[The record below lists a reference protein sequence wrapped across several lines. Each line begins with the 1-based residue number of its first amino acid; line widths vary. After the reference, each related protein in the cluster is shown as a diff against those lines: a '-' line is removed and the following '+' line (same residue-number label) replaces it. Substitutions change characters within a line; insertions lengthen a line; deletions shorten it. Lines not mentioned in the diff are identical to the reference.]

1 MSRAEAP
8 LSGTPEKIANT
19 FVRDG
24 IYYGRVKVAGGTIRE
39 SLGTGDPIEAR
50 KLIKKWLAEKS
61 PKHEFDELSF
71 AQVASSW
78 IEHYQTGY
86 STKTWRRY
94 RTSLKMLK
102 PIFGTLAWVEVTRS
116 KLTEF
121 MSARKAAGVSNA
133 TINRDLA
140 VMSNIF
146 EHAVDQDWADENLV
160 LKLSKKARRE
170 KRLPFT
176 LPTPAMIDATFAR
189 MKSTFGE
196 FCRFALLTGLRLDEI
211 AHLTWNNVLLDRK
224 QLQLF
229 VTKNRTVRVVSLC
242 EEAYQILRGRNCREG
257 FVFVTR
263 NGGPYKR
270 GSEMWREV
278 QLRAEKKWNEQLVSQ
293 QVSQSVSHQ
302 RFIRF
307 RFHDLRH
314 MFAINYL
321 RDGGNI
327 YHLQIEMGHSTI
339 RQTEEYL
346 QYLTAEE
353 QVAAKGVTQQV
364 SHTTA
369 VPRVAA

>member
-1 MSRAEAP
+1 MSPPASASP
-8 LSGTPEKIANT
+8 VAAEKIPNT
-19 FVRDG
+19 FFRGGV
-24 IYYGRVKVAGGTIRE
+24 YYGRVKVAGDTLRE
-39 SLGTGDPIEAR
+39 SLGTGDPVEAR

-61 PKHEFDELSF
+61 PNHEYDELTF

-102 PIFGTLAWVEVTRS
+102 PFFGDLAWAEVTRS
-116 KLTEF
+116 KLTEY
-121 MSARKAAGVSNA
+121 MSARKSEGLSNA

-146 EHAVDQDWADENLV
+146 EHAVDQEWAEENLV

-176 LPTPAMIDATFAR
+176 MPTPGMIDATFAR
-189 MKSTFGE
+189 MRSTFGE
-196 FCRFALLTGLRLDEI
+196 ICRFALLTGLRRDEI
-211 AHLTWNNVLLDRK
+211 AQLTWSNVLLDRR

-229 VTKNRTVRVVSLC
+229 VTKNRTVRVVTLC
-242 EEAYQILRGRNCREG
+242 EEAYQILCGRNSREG
-257 FVFVTR
+257 YVFVTR
-263 NGGPYKR
+263 NGGAYKR
-270 GSEMWREV
+270 VSEMWREV
-278 QLRAEKKWNEQLVSQ
+278 QLRAEKKWNEQVVSQ
-293 QVSQSVSHQ
+293 LVSHQ
-302 RFIRF
+302 KFIRF

-353 QVAAKGVTQQV
+353 QVAAKGVSQQV

-369 VPRVAA
+369 VSRVAA

>member
-1 MSRAEAP
+1 MSQP
-8 LSGTPEKIANT
+8 TSGGASVAPEKIPNT
-19 FVRDG
+19 FFRDG
-24 IYYGRVKVAGGTIRE
+24 IYYGRVKVAGDTVRE

-61 PKHEFDELSF
+61 PRHENVELTF

-86 STKTWRRY
+86 SAKTWRRY

-102 PIFGTLAWVEVTRS
+102 PVFGELAWAEVTRS
-116 KLTEF
+116 KLTEY
-121 MSARKAAGVSNA
+121 MSGRKAEGTSNA

-146 EHAVDQDWADENLV
+146 EHAVDQEWAEENLV

-176 LPTPAMIDATFAR
+176 MPTPAMIAATFAR
-189 MKSTFGE
+189 IRSTFGE
-196 FCRFALLTGLRLDEI
+196 ICRFALLTGLRLDEI
-211 AHLTWNNVLLDRK
+211 AQLKWSNVLLDRR

-229 VTKNRTVRVVSLC
+229 VTKNRTVRVVTLC
-242 EEAYQILRGRNCREG
+242 EGAHQILRGRNCREG
-257 FVFVTR
+257 FVFITR
-263 NGGPYKR
+263 TGGPYKR
-270 GSEMWREV
+270 ISEMWREV
-278 QLRAEKKWNEQLVSQ
+278 QLRAEKKWNEQRVSQ
-293 QVSQSVSHQ
+293 PVSHQ

-353 QVAAKGVTQQV
+353 QVAAKGVSQQV

-369 VPRVAA
+369 VSRVAA